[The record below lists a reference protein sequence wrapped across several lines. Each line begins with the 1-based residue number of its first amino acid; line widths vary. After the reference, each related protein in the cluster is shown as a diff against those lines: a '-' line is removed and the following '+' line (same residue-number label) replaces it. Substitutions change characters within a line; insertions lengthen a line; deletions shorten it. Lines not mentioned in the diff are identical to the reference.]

1 MEMGRTGKEGAN
13 EVKERSIRLVVERRI
28 EDVYDS
34 MQPELGRIY
43 EGTYCNPRKG
53 SSAFAVIR
61 LDNGKP
67 LILRPGEFRE
77 VE

>member
-1 MEMGRTGKEGAN
+1 M
-13 EVKERSIRLVVERRI
+13 VERRI
-28 EDVYDS
+28 KDVYDS
-34 MQPELGRIY
+34 MQPELGRVY
-43 EGTYCNPRKG
+43 AGTYCNPRKG
-53 SSAFAVIR
+53 SGAFAVIR